1 MSEIAQQEKLVLW
14 SYGIQWFS
22 LLMPPAII
30 ASLVFLIVFRKQVTN
45 PDIRSH
51 VRWQLATC
59 IITFALVPIGFLLLA
74 IGLSGIATD
83 APASII
89 ATFALVAFSA
99 GFPIWFLYRLIYG
112 SFRFS
117 QQQPMARVY
126 L

>member
-1 MSEIAQQEKLVLW
+1 MSEIEQQEKLVLW

-30 ASLVFLIVFRKQVTN
+30 ASLVFLVVFRKQVTN

-59 IITFALVPIGFLLLA
+59 IITFALIPLGVILLA

-89 ATFALVAFSA
+89 ATFTLLAFSA

-112 SFRFS
+112 SYRFS
-117 QQQPMARVY
+117 QQQPMNRIY